1 MIIAGGQTL
10 KTELLEKNKGG
21 IGPNKGNY
29 IWTSKADLPG
39 TIRPCFS
46 NLKCIPTGAHHRDGL
61 SAVNYYGTIYAFGGQ
76 GRFSGTAECS
86 YYTQYHWEDCKQ
98 KMTAPRFGHRSVVDA
113 DTIIHFGGNYAGS
126 EL

>member
-1 MIIAGGQTL
+1 MVLGPTRATSSGAVKQTCL
-10 KTELLEKNKGG
+10 VQLTFVIL
-21 IGPNKGNY
+21 IDSFY
-29 IWTSKADLPG
+29 HI
-39 TIRPCFS
+39 
-46 NLKCIPTGAHHRDGL
+46 GAHHRDGL

-76 GRFSGTAECS
+76 GRYTSSAECS
-86 YYTQYHWEDCKQ
+86 YYASYHWEDCKQ